1 MRRTREQSE
10 IASKLKEMQLE
21 QNLLTDRNT
30 YLTSL
35 LRQQWE
41 NYSKT
46 RFPEDLMLLITIL
59 QEVNRVQEQLKILSS
74 NQSIYEKQWSQ
85 KTVKSSAKA
94 ASDRLKAVAM
104 ELRALNK
111 RRKEAEK
118 VEAAAIQRCAPVI
131 EFMDLNDVYQM
142 IQYKIEVLTAEKK
155 SLRQLLKKPL

>member
-118 VEAAAIQRCAPVI
+118 VEAAAIQR
-131 EFMDLNDVYQM
+131 
-142 IQYKIEVLTAEKK
+142 
-155 SLRQLLKKPL
+155 